1 MTYTNI
7 IISIAVIILLL
18 LLFILEFLK
27 IVEVIKNKARTP
39 LDSYAVLN
47 SGFLLL
53 IFSSIHEYLFTDELF
68 ENCWYLLLAI
78 IACYAVYQ
86 VLKLLDTK
94 RACDYEK
101 GSK

>member
-7 IISIAVIILLL
+7 IISIALIILLL

-47 SGFLLL
+47 SVLLLL
-53 IFSSIHEYLFTDELF
+53 IVSSIHEYLFTDELF

-78 IACYAVYQ
+78 IACYGFYQ
-86 VLKLLDTK
+86 FLNIWDAK
-94 RACDYEK
+94 RARDSEK